1 MQFSK
6 SIRKYRLNFAT
17 KSLNNK
23 KSNSAKAK
31 GYIDLYIDTF
41 DEIMYLAYW
50 KINFDYLI
58 IDQYTTR
65 SWFECQNSNF
75 KLRSSLFNELNISQH
90 PRLSR
95 SSNLLYELNPQEI
108 EITNSWFNSKTYKST
123 LKNII
128 SIIKGNNAGG
138 SFSSP
143 KAAEIICTNLNNDNE
158 VYKENLIMFL
168 DNIDFKNS
176 FITDVNESN
185 IENYDS
191 ALAHEPININDL
203 IGLIKTNPKY
213 KPYEMLLDLTSNLEK
228 EALIR
233 KEDFKTQKEFIN
245 QLIKETSTT
254 GRAMLLANQ
263 DITRKRASASR
274 MDINVFEED
283 YYTYENA
290 HIYDVKAIKNR
301 LSELISKNYQKH
313 KTSARQII
321 NSDKCQSV
329 LSLVNDENNLINLPK
344 QVHDWFDDN
353 RFTYDQNGILV
364 LLDNTL
370 KVDEYN
376 EFKKCTKIP
385 YIFLNNRRKE
395 FINLRNI
402 FRKNDV

>member
-23 KSNSAKAK
+23 KSNSAKAR

-50 KINFDYLI
+50 KINFDYLV

-65 SWFECQNSNF
+65 SWFEDKNSNF
-75 KLRSSLFNELNISQH
+75 KSRNSLFNELNISQH
-90 PRLSR
+90 PRPSI
-95 SSNLLYELNPQEI
+95 SANLLYELDPQEL
-108 EITNSWFNSKTYKST
+108 EIANSWFNSQAYKST

-138 SFSSP
+138 SFANP
-143 KAAEIICTNLNNDNE
+143 KAAEIVCTNLNNDNE

-168 DNIDFKNS
+168 DNINFKNS

-185 IENYDS
+185 IEYYD
-191 ALAHEPININDL
+191 LAWSKEPANINAL
-203 IGLIKTNPKY
+203 ISLVKSNEKY
-213 KPYEMLLDLTSNLEK
+213 RHYELLLDLTSNLEK
-228 EALIR
+228 EVSIR
-233 KEDFKTQKEFIN
+233 KEKFNAWKKSIN
-245 QLIKETSTT
+245 HLIKETSTT

-263 DITRKRASASR
+263 DIARKRASASR
-274 MDINVFEED
+274 MNINVFEED

-290 HIYDVKAIKNR
+290 HIYDVRAIKNR
-301 LSELISKNYQKH
+301 LSELISKSFQKH
-313 KTSARQII
+313 NTSAKQII
-321 NSDKCQSV
+321 NSNECQSV
-329 LSLVNDENNLINLPK
+329 LSLVDDENNLINLPK

-353 RFTYDQNGILV
+353 RFTYDQNGVLV

-385 YIFLNNRRKE
+385 FNFLNNKRKE
-395 FINLRNI
+395 FINLRNS

>member
-17 KSLNNK
+17 RSLNNK

-75 KLRSSLFNELNISQH
+75 KSRNSLFNKLNISQH
-90 PRLSR
+90 PRPSR
-95 SSNLLYELNPQEI
+95 SANLLYELNPQEL
-108 EITNSWFNSKTYKST
+108 EITNSWFNSKAYKST

-185 IENYDS
+185 IENYDLTW
-191 ALAHEPININDL
+191 AQEPININAL
-203 IGLIKTNPKY
+203 IGLIKTNSKY

-228 EALIR
+228 EASTR
-233 KEDFKTQKEFIN
+233 KENFNMQKEFIN

-274 MDINVFEED
+274 MNINVFEED

-301 LSELISKNYQKH
+301 LSELISKNFQKH

-321 NSDKCQSV
+321 NSNECQSV
-329 LSLVNDENNLINLPK
+329 LNLVNDENNLINLPK

-364 LLDNTL
+364 LLDDTL

-385 YIFLNNRRKE
+385 FSFLNNRRKE